1 MARTSRV
8 RRQIVVENKEV
19 TERNVFNIVNF
30 VNFVKFPSNF
40 FRALLALF
48 RALFATFPLP
58 GIFPL

>member
-30 VNFVKFPSNF
+30 VNFVK
-40 FRALLALF
+40 LHCKL
-48 RALFATFPLP
+48 LP
-58 GIFPL
+58 GPFGTV